1 MVREFNYRPNS
12 SRYLMLRRVY
22 SYLAD
27 QENTDGCLRDV
38 NVRERAAAAR
48 DTARYYYFIDNEVN
62 KYCDYLQMTVAGG
75 GKMITAACVYTI
87 NGCIERRLDVEP
99 QRSLCGT
106 KLCLFCCQR
115 VCKTRVG
122 MGVFP
127 PKSVC
132 QYARPY
138 VCLCVSVCVCAR
150 RFTLKE
156 TAGGGGC
163 GAANPLTI
171 LACCGGRTHTHT
183 HRAEPAKRVG
193 RRLRASAALQGCFCS
208 MTNF

>member
-1 MVREFNYRPNS
+1 M
-12 SRYLMLRRVY
+12 
-22 SYLAD
+22 
-27 QENTDGCLRDV
+27 
-38 NVRERAAAAR
+38 
-48 DTARYYYFIDNEVN
+48 N
-62 KYCDYLQMTVAGG
+62 KYSDYLQMTVAGG

-138 VCLCVSVCVCAR
+138 VCLCVSVSVCVCAR

-171 LACCGGRTHTHT
+171 LACCGGRTHTPSWT
-183 HRAEPAKRVG
+183 SQESRETS
-193 RRLRASAALQGCFCS
+193 ASFSGAAGMFLFHD
-208 MTNF
+208 